1 MSSFSNKICFLLIF
15 PYILCNLTAFEKDRY
30 LACGE
35 FVQLIRTYD
44 KDEIRQTLTQEKYL
58 FQGVNSLI
66 SVDMMI
72 NCLHNIND
80 TLVQMMYVNM
90 ERVMNDTG
98 IDDSEIEFIKV
109 NYSDYANITE
119 FKFDE
124 EKMKSTWNFINKLWN
139 ASRYVLMNIESLKEY
154 DFTNIN
160 ESDKWILSK
169 YEKIVKVLYDYR
181 SNIELALQ
189 ALMMYN
195 DVNINELDFV
205 KNSKDKKE
213 KNLAIIFGSNQGLCG
228 RFNDKIMNFVVDDIK
243 SSDKTKII
251 IVGERLNMLMS
262 NTKLNIEKSIPVPNS
277 IDNISSTIFDIL
289 EVIEKEIKNKTSDKV
304 FLYYI
309 ANDDTMN
316 GTLTKTRLIPVDK
329 KILEN
334 AQKKVWPT
342 NNIQYWQ
349 INSKT
354 LIVDL
359 LKQYIFVGLNNALI
373 NSIASEQK
381 NRLITLQNAENN
393 INDLIRTKNLEYN
406 QKRQGTI
413 TSELLDVVTGY
424 AVAKKRK

>member
-1 MSSFSNKICFLLIF
+1 METLD
-15 PYILCNLTAFEKDRY
+15 NLK
-30 LACGE
+30 
-35 FVQLIRTYD
+35 
-44 KDEIRQTLTQEKYL
+44 KTL
-58 FQGVNSLI
+58 
-66 SVDMMI
+66 
-72 NCLHNIND
+72 D
-80 TLVQMMYVNM
+80 T
-90 ERVMNDTG
+90 
-98 IDDSEIEFIKV
+98 SKSIKQV
-109 NYSDYANITE
+109 VSTMKALSGANI
-119 FKFDE
+119 K
-124 EKMKSTWNFINKLWN
+124 
-139 ASRYVLMNIESLKEY
+139 
-154 DFTNIN
+154 
-160 ESDKWILSK
+160 K
-169 YEKIVKVLYDYR
+169 YEKIVKVLYAYR

-251 IVGERLNMLMS
+251 VVGERLHMLMS

-289 EVIEKEIKNKTSDKV
+289 EVIEKEIENKTSDKV
-304 FLYYI
+304 FLYYT

-342 NNIQYWQ
+342 NNIPYWQ

-381 NRLITLQNAENN
+381 TRLITLQNAENN